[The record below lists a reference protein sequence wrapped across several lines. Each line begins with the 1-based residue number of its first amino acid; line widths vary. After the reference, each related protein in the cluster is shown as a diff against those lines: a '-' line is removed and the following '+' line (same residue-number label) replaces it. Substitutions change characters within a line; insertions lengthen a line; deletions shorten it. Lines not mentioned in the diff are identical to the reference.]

1 MPLWTTNERL
11 PFHAVPDSPR
21 SDAHWD
27 DDDIQHSPRPA
38 STRYPPST
46 LPFFFRFPW
55 WTTSPKPRPRTSSV
69 MMTLR
74 PRSACKLLLVFIA
87 SSILLGL
94 ALFEPHIEIAF
105 YSRQWVGNEITPT
118 VPLGGCFEPERVSPE
133 YNMTRHIYGPKTTE
147 VHSGLPMRFGMDCY
161 EFAGTIESPA
171 PPPLRP
177 WSELYG
183 HGDAGPAEYEDDVL
197 PKEERTHFHSYWRVD
212 LAPFGERQEQMLKSF
227 FATQNTHRSL
237 FILWSNGQLTPN
249 PILQRYLDRFPQ
261 AFELRVANVTAL
273 AAGTALEGSSLLDV
287 NDGKAWIDGDL
298 VRLLVVWRYGGVWV
312 DMDSLLTRNLEPLL
326 EHEFVTQWDCYDKPY
341 LALNGA
347 LLHFHKR
354 SPYLCEAF
362 HVMASSRPPRKDSTD
377 WGALLYLKLWRRLV
391 TGGIPPFKILPFCF
405 SDGRA
410 CRLDNRIPDP
420 FEPDGSAAGSGNKWW
435 AVGTRVGEA
444 GGLESVLEKV
454 FAVHLHNQWE
464 KEFPKGGWVERLL
477 LNKYER
483 VLGDGNAE
491 L

>member
-1 MPLWTTNERL
+1 
-11 PFHAVPDSPR
+11 
-21 SDAHWD
+21 
-27 DDDIQHSPRPA
+27 
-38 STRYPPST
+38 
-46 LPFFFRFPW
+46 
-55 WTTSPKPRPRTSSV
+55 
-69 MMTLR
+69 MTLR
-74 PRSACKLLLVFIA
+74 PRAACKLLLVLIA

-105 YSRQWVGNEITPT
+105 YSRQWVSNEITPT
-118 VPLGGCFEPERVSPE
+118 APLGGCFEPERVSPD
-133 YNMTRHIYGPKTTE
+133 YNVTRHIYGPKTTE
-147 VHSGLPMRFGMDCY
+147 VHAGLPMRFGMDCY
-161 EFAGTIESPA
+161 EFAGTIESPP
-171 PPPLRP
+171 PPPLQP

-183 HGDAGPAEYEDDVL
+183 HGDAGPVEYAEDVL

-237 FILWSNGQLTPN
+237 LILWSNGHLAPN

-261 AFELRVANVTAL
+261 AFELRVANVAAL

-347 LLHFHKR
+347 LLHFYKL

-362 HVMASSRPPRKDSTD
+362 HVMASSPPPRKDSTD

-391 TGGIPPFKILPFCF
+391 AGGIPPFKILPFCF

-420 FEPDGSAAGSGNKWW
+420 FEPDGSAAG
-435 AVGTRVGEA
+435 
-444 GGLESVLEKV
+444 GGDRKSVV
-454 FAVHLHNQWE
+454 
-464 KEFPKGGWVERLL
+464 
-477 LNKYER
+477 
-483 VLGDGNAE
+483 
-491 L
+491 

>member
-1 MPLWTTNERL
+1 
-11 PFHAVPDSPR
+11 
-21 SDAHWD
+21 
-27 DDDIQHSPRPA
+27 
-38 STRYPPST
+38 
-46 LPFFFRFPW
+46 
-55 WTTSPKPRPRTSSV
+55 

-74 PRSACKLLLVFIA
+74 PRTACKFLLIFVAL
-87 SSILLGL
+87 SILLGL

-105 YSRQWVGNEITPT
+105 YSRQWVSNEITPV
-118 VPLGGCFEPERVSPE
+118 VPLGGCFEPGRVSPE
-133 YNMTRHIYGPKTTE
+133 YNVTRHIYGPKTTE
-147 VHSGLPMRFGMDCY
+147 VQAGLPMRFGMDCY
-161 EFAGTIESPA
+161 EFAGTIESPV
-171 PPPLRP
+171 PPPLLP

-183 HGDAGPAEYEDDVL
+183 HGDAGLAEYGDDDVL
-197 PKEERTHFHSYWRVD
+197 RKEDRTHFHTYWRVD
-212 LAPFGERQEQMLKSF
+212 LAPFGGRQAQMLKSF
-227 FATQNTHRSL
+227 FATQNTRTSL
-237 FILWSNGQLTPN
+237 LVLWSNGNLAPN
-249 PILQRYLDRFPQ
+249 PILQRYLDRFPD
-261 AFELRVANVTAL
+261 AFELRVANVTTL

-312 DMDSLLTRNLEPLL
+312 DMDSLLTRSLEPLL

-347 LLHFHKR
+347 LLHFHRR

-362 HVMASSRPPRKDSTD
+362 HTMASSPPPRKDSTD

-391 TGGIPPFKILPFCF
+391 AGGIPPFKILPFCF

-420 FEPDGSAAGSGNKWW
+420 FEPDGSAAGSGSKWW
-435 AVGTRVGEA
+435 AVGTKVGEA
-444 GGLESVLEKV
+444 GGLGSVLGKV

-483 VLGDGNAE
+483 VLSDGNADE